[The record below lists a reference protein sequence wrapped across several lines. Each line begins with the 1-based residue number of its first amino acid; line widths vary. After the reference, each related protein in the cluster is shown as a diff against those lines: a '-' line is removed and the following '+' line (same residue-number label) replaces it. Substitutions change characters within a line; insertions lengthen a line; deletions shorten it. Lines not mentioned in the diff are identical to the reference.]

1 MNFKTNFK
9 GLFSIEKKFNV
20 NLLPSQLK
28 LEDKTN
34 IFGATLMRVVGWL
47 LYTLLIASMTE
58 VKNNNIIIYISC
70 ILIVVLL
77 IFDISSIFLISDDMR
92 KKNYRYLFIK
102 RGEEYYRLDK
112 YFYDISDKQVLQ
124 YTVNEK
130 DMKIEKNN
138 TSSENNCGSK
148 IDEKEK
154 IVGKKIVTEK
164 IDSDKVNTFI
174 QTDSETIYSSKYIT
188 VVPVVQNI
196 ILIISIISTA
206 CFHKLWI
213 VILCLIIYF
222 LLNGIFT
229 LRLSSNVNETLE
241 NNNIKQVKNKVKNHF
256 NEDENDNVGDKKDS
270 YEHRDKNIN
279 IIVVNELKK

>member
-174 QTDSETIYSSKYIT
+174 QTDSETTYSSKYIT

>member
-28 LEDKTN
+28 LEDKIN

-174 QTDSETIYSSKYIT
+174 QTDSETTYSSKYIT

>member
-28 LEDKTN
+28 LEDKIN
-34 IFGATLMRVVGWL
+34 IFWATLMRVVGWL

-102 RGEEYYRLDK
+102 RDEEYYRLDK

-138 TSSENNCGSK
+138 GDPK

-164 IDSDKVNTFI
+164 INSDKVNTFI
-174 QTDSETIYSSKYIT
+174 QTDSEATYSSKYIT
-188 VVPVVQNI
+188 LVPIVQNI
-196 ILIISIISTA
+196 ILIISIILTA

>member
-1 MNFKTNFK
+1 MK
-9 GLFSIEKKFNV
+9 
-20 NLLPSQLK
+20 
-28 LEDKTN
+28 
-34 IFGATLMRVVGWL
+34 
-47 LYTLLIASMTE
+47 
-58 VKNNNIIIYISC
+58 KNNG
-70 ILIVVLL
+70 
-77 IFDISSIFLISDDMR
+77 DP
-92 KKNYRYLFIK
+92 
-102 RGEEYYRLDK
+102 
-112 YFYDISDKQVLQ
+112 
-124 YTVNEK
+124 
-130 DMKIEKNN
+130 
-138 TSSENNCGSK
+138 K

-164 IDSDKVNTFI
+164 INSDKVNTFI
-174 QTDSETIYSSKYIT
+174 QTDSEATYSSKYIT
-188 VVPVVQNI
+188 LVPIVQNI
-196 ILIISIISTA
+196 ILIISIILTA

>member
-28 LEDKTN
+28 LEDKIN
-34 IFGATLMRVVGWL
+34 IFWSTLMRVVGWL

-112 YFYDISDKQVLQ
+112 FFYDISDKQVLQ

-130 DMKIEKNN
+130 DMKIKKNN
-138 TSSENNCGSK
+138 GDSN
-148 IDEKEK
+148 

-174 QTDSETIYSSKYIT
+174 QTDSEATYSSKYIT
-188 VVPVVQNI
+188 GVPISQNI
-196 ILIISIISTA
+196 IFIISIILTA
-206 CFHKLWI
+206 YFHKLWL
-213 VILCLIIYF
+213 VIICLIAIF
-222 LLNGIFT
+222 CVNGIFT
-229 LRLSSNVNETLE
+229 LILSSNVNETLE
-241 NNNIKQVKNKVKNHF
+241 NNNIEQVKNKVKNHF

-270 YEHRDKNIN
+270 Y
-279 IIVVNELKK
+279 

>member
-1 MNFKTNFK
+1 
-9 GLFSIEKKFNV
+9 
-20 NLLPSQLK
+20 LK
-28 LEDKTN
+28 
-34 IFGATLMRVVGWL
+34 
-47 LYTLLIASMTE
+47 
-58 VKNNNIIIYISC
+58 KNNG
-70 ILIVVLL
+70 
-77 IFDISSIFLISDDMR
+77 DP
-92 KKNYRYLFIK
+92 
-102 RGEEYYRLDK
+102 
-112 YFYDISDKQVLQ
+112 
-124 YTVNEK
+124 
-130 DMKIEKNN
+130 
-138 TSSENNCGSK
+138 K

-164 IDSDKVNTFI
+164 INSDKVNTFI
-174 QTDSETIYSSKYIT
+174 QTDSEATYSSKYIT
-188 VVPVVQNI
+188 LVPIVQNI
-196 ILIISIISTA
+196 ILIISIILTA